1 MTITVNSSSV
11 GTATVHASGT
21 VNVGGIDIAVATDGY
36 GAFVV
41 DNVKTWTGGDQ
52 GCTPG
57 FWKVQPKF
65 DPPHCWCDRYD
76 PDDLIGDVFDIP
88 ATLGNDLQKKSDGAP
103 DTLDEALAYGG
114 GKGVEG
120 AARNLLRSAVAAVLN
135 ACNDNVAYPMGE
147 QEVIDAVNAA
157 LATLDRD
164 TILALHAELDG
175 YNNLGCSIDNH
186 CNPIPVPT
194 PTPAPV

>member
-1 MTITVNSSSV
+1 VFDAIGH
-11 GTATVHASGT
+11 GTDLLGNDVTYPEY
-21 VNVGGIDIAVATDGY
+21 DGEY
-36 GAFVV
+36 ADVPV
-41 DNVKTWTGGDQ
+41 TTTGEN

-57 FWKVQPKF
+57 FWRIQPKF
-65 DPPHCWCDRYD
+65 EPTQCWCAEVTLPDGTVVELEPGPVD
-76 PDDLIGDVFDIP
+76 PTLVGEVFDIP
-88 ATLGNDLQKKSDGAP
+88 ASLINTGKKGPGLG
-103 DTLDEALAYGG
+103 DTLNDALLYGG
-114 GKGVEG
+114 GGGVEG

-147 QEVIDAVNAA
+147 QAVILAVNDA

-164 TILALHAELDG
+164 TILALHTTLDG

-194 PTPAPV
+194 LTPPM